1 MKVVLPDATELELPE
16 GATGLD
22 AARAI
27 GPKLAE
33 QAVLLRSNG
42 SVQDLRQ
49 PLEDGQKIQI
59 VTTRDTDDPDA
70 LYVLRHSAA
79 HLLAEAVR
87 RLYPGVKI
95 AIGPPIE
102 NGFYYDFEF
111 PEPIREED
119 LEQIEAEI
127 ARELEEGREW
137 TREEVDAEQAKR
149 IFSEQGEN
157 YKVELV
163 DTADGPIT
171 FYTQGDFTDLCRGPH
186 LQNSKPIKALKLT
199 SLAGAYWRGDEHNK
213 QLTRIYG
220 TAFYSQEDL
229 ERHLERLD
237 EARKRDHRRLG
248 RDLDLFH
255 LSEHSP
261 GSPFW
266 HPKGMVIWNALEDLR
281 RQENLKRGYEEVKTP
296 LLYDI
301 ETYITSGHYDNYKDN
316 MFFVETGDEERMALK
331 PMNCPGHMLLFG
343 SELRSYRDL
352 PIRYAESSTLHR
364 DEPGGTLHGLLR
376 VRHITQDDAHVFVTE
391 DQIQDEI
398 DGMIDFVTFLYDQF
412 GLAARAELSTR
423 PENRLGTDEQ
433 WDRAEGALEAA
444 LKRHGMNYVISPG
457 EGTFYGPKIDLHM
470 TDVLGRSWQM
480 GTIQLDYQMPMQF
493 GLTYMGAD
501 NKEHHPVVIHRAL
514 LGSLER
520 FIGVLIEH
528 YGGAFPFWLAPVQV
542 RIIPVGEDHRDA
554 AAELAQA
561 LREAGFR
568 VDVDDRD
575 ETVGKRIR
583 DGELEKVPKVIVYGD
598 RESRRVPVGPGPGR
612 RAVPDGPGRLRPRA
626 CYSEALTKAG
636 ADPFLTRRATSSARV
651 QPRRFSGETGRCVQ
665 RLLPFEKEDL
675 KSLVNSL

>member
-1 MKVVLPDATELELPE
+1 MKVVLPDKTELELPD

-49 PLEDGQKIQI
+49 PLEDGQHIQI
-59 VTTRDTDDPDA
+59 VTTRDKDDPDA

-111 PEPIREED
+111 PEPIREDD
-119 LEQIEAEI
+119 LEKIEAEI
-127 ARELEEGREW
+127 ARELKEGREW
-137 TREEVDAEQAKR
+137 SREEIDADEARR

-163 DTADGPIT
+163 DTAEGPIT
-171 FYTQGDFTDLCRGPH
+171 LYTQGDFTDLCRGPH

-229 ERHLERLD
+229 DRHLERLE

-281 RQENLKRGYEEVKTP
+281 REENRKRGYEEVKTP

-301 ETYITSGHYDNYKDN
+301 ETYITSGHYDNYKEN
-316 MFFVETGDEERMALK
+316 MFFVDAGVEGDERMALK

-352 PIRYAESSTLHR
+352 PVRYAESSTLHR
-364 DEPGGTLHGLLR
+364 NEPGGTLHGLLR

-391 DQIQDEI
+391 DQIQGEI
-398 DGMIDFVTFLYDQF
+398 DGMIDFVNFLYDQF
-412 GLAARAELSTR
+412 GLKPRAELSTR

-433 WDRAEGALEAA
+433 WDRAEQALETA
-444 LKRHGMNYVISPG
+444 LKRHGMDYAISPG

-501 NKEHHPVVIHRAL
+501 NREHHPVVIHRAL

-520 FIGVLIEH
+520 FIGILIEH
-528 YGGAFPFWLAPVQV
+528 YGGVFPFWLAPVQV
-542 RIIPVGEDHRDA
+542 RIIPVGEDHRA
-554 AAELAQA
+554 ASEEIAKA

-568 VDVDDRD
+568 VEVDDRD

-583 DGELEKVPKVIVYGD
+583 DGELEKIPKVIVYGD
-598 RESRRVPVGPGPGR
+598 RESAESLSVRDRGGEQYQTGLVDFVR
-612 RAVPDGPGRLRPRA
+612 ELATLRP
-626 CYSEALTKAG
+626 
-636 ADPFLTRRATSSARV
+636 
-651 QPRRFSGETGRCVQ
+651 
-665 RLLPFEKEDL
+665 
-675 KSLVNSL
+675 